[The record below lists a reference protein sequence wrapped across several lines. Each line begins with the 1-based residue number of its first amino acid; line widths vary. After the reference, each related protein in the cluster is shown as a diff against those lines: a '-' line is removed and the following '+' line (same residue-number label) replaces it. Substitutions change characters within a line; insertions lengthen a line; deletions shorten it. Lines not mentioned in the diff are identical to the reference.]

1 MVEDEKSG
9 SLLWAINAFICIRQ
23 FDVYVFL
30 LFIRKQIS
38 CLVFMPVA
46 LYFVFTARLPQFI
59 FISDLLIYSFE
70 INTENANISMLNNS
84 QEKIELSSKS
94 AEGTCLQMV
103 YMCHAGV

>member
-1 MVEDEKSG
+1 M
-9 SLLWAINAFICIRQ
+9 RQ
-23 FDVYVFL
+23 FDVYAFL

-46 LYFVFTARLPQFI
+46 LYLVFTARLPQFI

-70 INTENANISMLNNS
+70 INTENAKKS
-84 QEKIELSSKS
+84 QVKIQLSNRS

-103 YMCHAGV
+103 HMCDAGFKKWTYGTISRFKK